1 MHEHIRTIQ
10 VGLLSSIP
18 EAHIIVGLTWNALL
32 TTEELEDLGKQKCAR
47 VLDYVPFQERHY
59 AIKTESQQFKPTELG
74 VALVLVRCFI
84 LSSSARVR

>member
-10 VGLLSSIP
+10 VGFFASIP
-18 EAHIIVGLTWNALL
+18 EARRILGFTCNALL
-32 TTEELEDLGKQKCAR
+32 TTEELEDLSNQNCTR
-47 VLDYVPFQERHY
+47 FLRYVLFQERNY

-74 VALVLVRCFI
+74 VALVLVRYFT